1 MIFRFMQQHETEFPL
16 VVMCAVF
23 AVSRSGYYAWW
34 KNPASK
40 RKQASDKLLKEIRI
54 AHHESRETY
63 GSPRVYQALKQ
74 QDIPCSENRIARL
87 MQEDGLR
94 AKSKR
99 RFKATT
105 NSKHDLPVAP
115 NLLQRDFSPE
125 KPDQVW
131 AGDITYIWTTEGW
144 LYLAVVLDLFSR
156 SVVGWA
162 MAKRMTRR
170 LVMDAL
176 AMAKQRRRASPGLI
190 FHSDRGSQYAS
201 ADFQSL
207 LAKHGMLCSM
217 SRTGDCWDNAPVESF
232 FGSLKQELVFHQKY
246 STHFHARQSIFDYIE
261 RFYNRRRLH
270 STLGF
275 QSPALY
281 EAAYFK
287 LAA

>member
-1 MIFRFMQQHETEFPL
+1 MQQHETEFL
-16 VVMCAVF
+16 IGVMCDVF
-23 AVSRSGYYAWW
+23 AVSRSGYYAWR
-34 KNPASK
+34 KNPVSK
-40 RKQASDKLLKEIRI
+40 RKQASDKLLKEIRTV
-54 AHHESRETY
+54 HHESRETY

-131 AGDITYIWTTEGW
+131 AGDITYIWTAAGW

-162 MAKRMTRR
+162 MEKRMTRSGHGCPDHGGSKAQAFAR
-170 LVMDAL
+170 ADLPFGPL
-176 AMAKQRRRASPGLI
+176 FTIRQRG
-190 FHSDRGSQYAS
+190 F
-201 ADFQSL
+201 
-207 LAKHGMLCSM
+207 
-217 SRTGDCWDNAPVESF
+217 
-232 FGSLKQELVFHQKY
+232 
-246 STHFHARQSIFDYIE
+246 SIFAGQAPHALQYE
-261 RFYNRRRLH
+261 SQGRL
-270 STLGF
+270 LGQRPCRKF
-275 QSPALY
+275 LWQPEAGAGISPEIFNPFSCPTKHFRLY
-281 EAAYFK
+281 
-287 LAA
+287 